1 MSRSRRFASATKA
14 PGARSAP
21 SRSRHPVHPA
31 GDSHHC
37 PGCGPRPWPSKAA
50 IGPCT
55 VKRGHDPLL
64 GTISAFVVT
73 RAGDTYKLL
82 DPASGVLDVVPDEVA
97 DRRYRLV
104 VGREHGVA
112 CRPGLLEPLRCRDIG
127 ELGALV
133 GYIADIPYPAR
144 GECRSGAHT
153 MRTHNVG
160 TARPAWIGASGSA
173 PRPIDRNPRSRAGRR
188 AIHALRSRAEG

>member
-55 VKRGHDPLL
+55 VKRWHDPLL

-97 DRRYRLV
+97 DV
-104 VGREHGVA
+104 
-112 CRPGLLEPLRCRDIG
+112 DIG
-127 ELGALV
+127 WGDA
-133 GYIADIPYPAR
+133 
-144 GECRSGAHT
+144 
-153 MRTHNVG
+153 G
-160 TARPAWIGASGSA
+160 TSANSA
-173 PRPIDRNPRSRAGRR
+173 PSSATSQTSHTRPEASAVPGRTQCARITIDV
-188 AIHALRSRAEG
+188 